1 MAEDTQQNTSYEPV
15 AMFENN
21 LQKTLYNNPKCFAE
35 SILKSQAVTCSITMP
50 VQAHSLNATICT
62 TTTIPFYM
70 KDDISLGTLSNKWSE
85 LVNVGGDN
93 NITELLN
100 IVNAFQEE
108 AQVSMQ
114 SEAMSAK
121 IWKGSSF
128 DGFTVDCL
136 FVSTRR
142 KINPTKII
150 RLLAASALPDK
161 LRNGEGTTSQSV
173 TIVKNGV
180 KNIIE
185 GIGKILKSAGDGF
198 TYLTKV
204 PSNGFKDGVDKAVDI
219 SNDLVDDVGMI
230 APLYYGVKHD
240 NSGTASSPIVPLKN
254 TTLTLQIGD
263 WFRADELLVES
274 VGNIRF
280 SKEVIAPIS
289 GQNHRGQGALYD
301 NTPEGS
307 DYGYPVWGACTL
319 KLIPFSMMHKT
330 KFERYFIDHSAD
342 TAVDAI
348 IGGLRNTMKDAVNI
362 VEKFKLPK

>member
-15 AMFENN
+15 AMFKNN
-21 LQKTLYNNPKCFAE
+21 LQETLYNNPKCFAE

-70 KDDISLGTLSNKWSE
+70 KDDISLGTLSNRWSE
-85 LVNVGGDN
+85 MVNMSGDN
-93 NITELLN
+93 SITELLN
-100 IVNAFQEE
+100 IVNAFQSE
-108 AQVSMQ
+108 AQVALQ

-121 IWKGSSF
+121 VWKGSSF
-128 DGFTVDCL
+128 DGFTVNCL

-142 KINPTKII
+142 KVNPTKII

-161 LRNGEGTTSQSV
+161 LRNGEATTSQSV
-173 TIVKNGV
+173 STVKDGV
-180 KNIIE
+180 KNFFT
-185 GIGKILKSAGDGF
+185 GVGTFLNNVGDGVNAIF
-198 TYLTKV
+198 KTPT
-204 PSNGFKDGVDKAVDI
+204 SGFKDGVDSAVDI
-219 SNDLVDDVGMI
+219 ANKLVDDVGMI
-230 APLYYGVKHD
+230 APLYYGVKEGPA
-240 NSGTASSPIVPLKN
+240 NQPIIPLKN

-274 VGNIRF
+274 VSNISF

-342 TAVDAI
+342 SAVDAV